1 MAAAPVHLVGSVPL
15 TTASDVFETISARL
29 GDLVTRIPDGETGGR
44 LGFISWANS
53 QIRRAA
59 GVEEDPHHVGPPWLG
74 GKVYKVKEGLTPS
87 QIEFGPHIYADVAL
101 QSYQDF
107 KRLREQGKIPA
118 SVRFQVSLPTAIGI
132 IFSSTSPASRPI
144 IWTAY
149 ERHLI
154 GDVEKILAHIPH
166 NELAIQWDVATEIDR
181 ILEFPDVAADY
192 SKQALVDS
200 IARLCD
206 PITDAVELGF
216 HLCYGDPG
224 HKHIIEPKDM
234 SLMVQLANMLSRTV
248 RRRIDWVHMPVPK
261 ERDDDAYFEP
271 LRHLK
276 MESDVELYLGLV
288 HRTDGIEGA
297 TRRIRTARKFLST
310 FGVATEC
317 GWGRRPPE
325 TIPDLIELHRAVV
338 RVASNP
344 LPA

>member
-74 GKVYKVKEGLTPS
+74 GIVYKVKEGLTPS

-154 GDVEKILAHIPH
+154 GDV
-166 NELAIQWDVATEIDR
+166 V
-181 ILEFPDVAADY
+181 
-192 SKQALVDS
+192 
-200 IARLCD
+200 
-206 PITDAVELGF
+206 
-216 HLCYGDPG
+216 
-224 HKHIIEPKDM
+224 
-234 SLMVQLANMLSRTV
+234 
-248 RRRIDWVHMPVPK
+248 
-261 ERDDDAYFEP
+261 
-271 LRHLK
+271 
-276 MESDVELYLGLV
+276 
-288 HRTDGIEGA
+288 
-297 TRRIRTARKFLST
+297 
-310 FGVATEC
+310 
-317 GWGRRPPE
+317 
-325 TIPDLIELHRAVV
+325 
-338 RVASNP
+338 
-344 LPA
+344 